1 VSVPLSD
8 QARELLDAK
17 TFATVSTLGPDGG
30 PHSSLVWIRRD
41 GDDILFSTLQGRQK
55 YRNLSRDPR
64 VSVLLAARDHPYT
77 YVEVRG
83 VAEMTTEGG
92 RELIDELSNKYL
104 GRDYQIEPPDA
115 VRVVVRIHPRK
126 LTGWP

>member
-1 VSVPLSD
+1 MSVPLSE
-8 QARELLDAK
+8 QAQELLDAK
-17 TFATVSTLGPDGG
+17 TFATVATVGPDGD
-30 PHSSLVWIRRD
+30 PQSSLVWVRRD
-41 GDDILFSTLQGRQK
+41 GDDILFSTLQSRQK
-55 YRNLSRDPR
+55 YLNLVRDPR
-64 VSVLLAARDHPYT
+64 VSLLLSSVDQPYT

-104 GRDYQIEPPDA
+104 GKGYRIEPPEA
-115 VRVVVRIHPRK
+115 VRVVVRVHPRK